1 MKVNVVL
8 YSSLRLLL
16 PPEKKGKD
24 AVEVPDQATL
34 QDLLDQLG
42 IQGEVAVSINDE
54 IVTGRQMTLQHN
66 DTVQVFRPVGG
77 G

>member
-16 PPEKKGKD
+16 PPEQNGKGEI
-24 AVEVPDQATL
+24 EVSGQATL

-54 IVTGRQMTLQHN
+54 IVTVRDISLKEN

>member
-16 PPEKKGKD
+16 PPENNGKSEI
-24 AVEVPDQATL
+24 EVSGQATL
-34 QDLLDQLG
+34 QDMLDQLG

-54 IVTGRQMTLQHN
+54 IVTARDISLKEN
-66 DTVQVFRPVGG
+66 DVIQVFRPVGG